1 MLSDRFRA
9 AVEGGD
15 LNEAADLFSEDA
27 SFRSPVLFKPYEGRD
42 QIAKVLQAAERV
54 LGVGGQFRY
63 VHQLEDPV
71 DRVAIL
77 EFATV
82 VDGKDVEGIDKLTF
96 DDAGMITELKVMIRP
111 ASALQRVG
119 AKMAEEFPKVG
130 LRLPSRGT
138 STERREALVSCWPSA
153 RASATG
159 ALPTSA
165 DNRKDDQ

>member
-9 AVEGGD
+9 AVERGD
-15 LNEAADLFSEDA
+15 MNQAADLFTEDA
-27 SFRSPVLFKPYEGRD
+27 TFRSPVLFKPYQGRD

-54 LGVGGQFRY
+54 LGVGGEFRY

-82 VDGKDVEGIDKLTF
+82 VDGMDVEGIDKLTF

-130 LRLPSRGT
+130 LRLPS
-138 STERREALVSCWPSA
+138 
-153 RASATG
+153 
-159 ALPTSA
+159 
-165 DNRKDDQ
+165 

>member
-1 MLSDRFRA
+1 MLSDHFRA
-9 AVEGGD
+9 AVERGD
-15 LNEAADLFSEDA
+15 VNEAANLFSEDA
-27 SFRSPVLFKPYEGRD
+27 TFRSPVLFKPYEGRD
-42 QIAKVLQAAERV
+42 QIAKILQAAERV
-54 LGVGGQFRY
+54 LGVGGEFRY

-130 LRLPSRGT
+130 LRLPS
-138 STERREALVSCWPSA
+138 
-153 RASATG
+153 
-159 ALPTSA
+159 
-165 DNRKDDQ
+165 